1 MSLPTPRA
9 VFFDLDGTL
18 IDSYD
23 AITSSVNHVRR
34 NRSLEPLTVDEVR
47 SKVGHGVEKLLRST
61 VPGTDLASDIPLYKE
76 HHQVACVQY
85 TRLLPGAV
93 ELLDLLAKHGIGVGI
108 CSNKPKGF
116 TSLILQALEIEG
128 RFDTVCG
135 PEDATHPK
143 PHPGMLLEA
152 GRRLNVSL
160 ASSLYVGDMLVDIQA
175 GRAAG
180 CPIWVVATGSDTRES
195 LASGQPDGLFT
206 DLWELASALDLRE
219 AK

>member
-1 MSLPTPRA
+1 MKLQTPRA

-34 NRSLEPLTVDEVR
+34 SHSLKPLTVDEVR
-47 SKVGHGVEKLLRST
+47 PRVGHGVEKLLRAT
-61 VPGTDLASDIPLYKE
+61 VDGTDLARDIPLYKE
-76 HHQVACVQY
+76 HHLQACVQH

-93 ELLDLLAKHGIGVGI
+93 ELLDLLTRHGIGMGI

-116 TSLILQALEIEG
+116 TSLILQALGIQG
-128 RFDTVCG
+128 RFAAVCG
-135 PEDATHPK
+135 PEDASLPK

-152 GRRLNVSL
+152 GHRLNVSL
-160 ASSLYVGDMLVDIQA
+160 ADSLYVGDMLVDIQA

-180 CPIWVVATGSDTRES
+180 CWIWVVATGSDTSET
-195 LASGQPDGLFT
+195 LATGQPDRLFA
-206 DLWELASALDLRE
+206 DLWELTRALERE
-219 AK
+219 IPK

>member
-1 MSLPTPRA
+1 MNLPTPRA

-23 AITSSVNHVRR
+23 AITSSVNHVRL

-47 SKVGHGVEKLLRST
+47 PKVGHGVEKLLRST

-76 HHQVACVQY
+76 HHQGACVQY

-93 ELLDLLAKHGIGVGI
+93 ELLDLLASHGISAGI

-128 RFDTVCG
+128 RFATVCG
-135 PEDATHPK
+135 PEDTSHPK

-160 ASSLYVGDMLVDIQA
+160 GDSLYVGDMLVDIQA

-180 CPIWVVATGSDTRES
+180 CPIWVVATGSDTHEALS
-195 LASGQPDGLFT
+195 EGQPDGLFA
-206 DLWELASALDLRE
+206 DLWALASALNLGK

>member
-116 TSLILQALEIEG
+116 TRLILQAVWHRMWPRRCHSSQAPSRNVAGSRSPIECIPCQFTLCWRHVG
-128 RFDTVCG
+128 R
-135 PEDATHPK
+135 
-143 PHPGMLLEA
+143 
-152 GRRLNVSL
+152 
-160 ASSLYVGDMLVDIQA
+160 Y
-175 GRAAG
+175 
-180 CPIWVVATGSDTRES
+180 TG
-195 LASGQPDGLFT
+195 G
-206 DLWELASALDLRE
+206 
-219 AK
+219 